1 MKKFF
6 VIILCLFLL
15 TACNK
20 EETKEKIIYNN
31 YIKTLNNNFKT
42 TNNIPFDIEIYLDKI
57 SNTEVM
63 YRAIIDNPK
72 TSIKN
77 IEVLIIH
84 DKYTK
89 DIYPSSGIFDEKYS
103 LIPNTIEK
111 SNNIVKGIILIGYIP
126 YEGDLGNI
134 DVEFKLY
141 LKYTDDDSNVHEVM
155 YSTKKYKKAF

>member
-1 MKKFF
+1 
-6 VIILCLFLL
+6 
-15 TACNK
+15 
-20 EETKEKIIYNN
+20 
-31 YIKTLNNNFKT
+31 
-42 TNNIPFDIEIYLDKI
+42 
-57 SNTEVM
+57 M

-155 YSTKKYKKAF
+155 YSTKK

>member
-103 LIPNTIEK
+103 LI
-111 SNNIVKGIILIGYIP
+111 LIGYIP

-155 YSTKKYKKAF
+155 YSTKK

>member
-111 SNNIVKGIILIGYIP
+111 SNNKLFHYLVSRRSEINLSTDNNTVIGIHVKNRVFI
-126 YEGDLGNI
+126 NS
-134 DVEFKLY
+134 K
-141 LKYTDDDSNVHEVM
+141 
-155 YSTKKYKKAF
+155 

>member
-42 TNNIPFDIEIYLDKI
+42 TNNIPFDIVIYLDKI

-84 DKYTK
+84 NKYTK

-155 YSTKKYKKAF
+155 YSTKK

>member
-1 MKKFF
+1 M
-6 VIILCLFLL
+6 
-15 TACNK
+15 
-20 EETKEKIIYNN
+20 EK
-31 YIKTLNNNFKT
+31 
-42 TNNIPFDIEIYLDKI
+42 EIYLDKI

-126 YEGDLGNI
+126 YEGDLENI
-134 DVEFKLY
+134 NVEFKLY

-155 YSTKKYKKAF
+155 YSTKK

>member
-1 MKKFF
+1 MKKSF

-84 DKYTK
+84 NKYTK

-111 SNNIVKGIILIGYIP
+111 VIIL
-126 YEGDLGNI
+126 
-134 DVEFKLY
+134 
-141 LKYTDDDSNVHEVM
+141 
-155 YSTKKYKKAF
+155 

>member
-20 EETKEKIIYNN
+20 VETKEKIIYNN

-155 YSTKKYKKAF
+155 YSTKK

>member
-1 MKKFF
+1 MKQFSNLKQSNTYLP
-6 VIILCLFLL
+6 VG
-15 TACNK
+15 
-20 EETKEKIIYNN
+20 
-31 YIKTLNNNFKT
+31 
-42 TNNIPFDIEIYLDKI
+42 IYLDKI

-155 YSTKKYKKAF
+155 YSTKK

>member
-1 MKKFF
+1 MKKSF

-84 DKYTK
+84 NKYTK

-141 LKYTDDDSNVHEVM
+141 LKYTVDDSNVHEVM
-155 YSTKKYKKAF
+155 YSTKK

>member
-15 TACNK
+15 TVCNK

-84 DKYTK
+84 NKYTK

-141 LKYTDDDSNVHEVM
+141 LKYNDDDSNVHEVM
-155 YSTKKYKKAF
+155 YSTKK

>member
-6 VIILCLFLL
+6 VIVLCLFLL

-84 DKYTK
+84 NKYTK

-141 LKYTDDDSNVHEVM
+141 LKYIDDDSNVHEVM
-155 YSTKKYKKAF
+155 YSTKK